1 MTFSRPTAAQR
12 ARALTRDELELSIH
26 MVVSAFSAEWFPGI
40 ESLNDVREMV
50 DVLARE
56 KQRRDVLDTI
66 AQTEVPF
73 ARLRPTPRSSGA
85 VDASPQAAWRRSGD
99 FQGPR
104 KEVG

>member
-1 MTFSRPTAAQR
+1 VRHTDPMTISRPNAAQQ

-26 MVVSAFSAEWFPGI
+26 MVCSAFSEKWFPGV
-40 ESLNDVREMV
+40 ESLNDAREMI

-56 KQRRDVLDTI
+56 KHRRDVLDTI

-85 VDASPQAAWRRSGD
+85 VQKPAIPRDAVNGA
-99 FQGPR
+99 
-104 KEVG
+104 